1 MLEDGH
7 MLQSIMA
14 MTQNGRD
21 VASLE
26 IGRLSLPAC
35 RSTEESL
42 DVIESMSADL
52 AADLRTIGFA
62 LHPLPV
68 VPELGS
74 KGSARRGREPPEVD
88 STDDPDRPTNKT
100 CSLRMRLT
108 EDRRAQVLSEYRKKL
123 LSHKEVDTRV
133 RTSE

>member
-1 MLEDGH
+1 

-74 KGSARRGREPPEVD
+74 KGSARRGREE
-88 STDDPDRPTNKT
+88 
-100 CSLRMRLT
+100 SLSVSEDLEEGVVSVYLSIRIQTLT
-108 EDRRAQVLSEYRKKL
+108 EDGS
-123 LSHKEVDTRV
+123 
-133 RTSE
+133 

>member
-1 MLEDGH
+1 MLEYGH
-7 MLQSIMA
+7 LLQSVMT

-42 DVIESMSADL
+42 YVIEAMSADL
-52 AADLRTIGFA
+52 ATDLRTISFA

-68 VPELGS
+68 VPNLRS
-74 KGSARRGREPPEVD
+74 KGSAGRGCEE
-88 STDDPDRPTNKT
+88 
-100 CSLRMRLT
+100 SLPVCEDLEEGVVSVYLSIRIQTLT
-108 EDRRAQVLSEYRKKL
+108 EDGS
-123 LSHKEVDTRV
+123 
-133 RTSE
+133 